1 MSQCTAKSKR
11 TGERCRRAAIVG
23 RTTCYNHGGRSPQ
36 GIAAAAL
43 KTGRYSKH
51 LPTRMLADY
60 EGAKRDPELLAL
72 QDEIALI
79 DARLVDLLKRVDTGE
94 SGATWKQLK
103 DEFAEFQKLLAAGKT
118 ADSKTVLY
126 TITGLI
132 TKGVSDD
139 AAWADV
145 RSVVN
150 QRTRLV
156 ESERKRL
163 VEMQQ
168 MIGADQ
174 AMLLV
179 RALVSAVREHVRDPA
194 ILRAITDDLGR
205 LALART
211 D

>member
-1 MSQCTAKSKR
+1 
-11 TGERCRRAAIVG
+11 
-23 RTTCYNHGGRSPQ
+23 
-36 GIAAAAL
+36 
-43 KTGRYSKH
+43 
-51 LPTRMLADY
+51 MLADY
-60 EGAKRDPELLAL
+60 EAARLDPELLNL
-72 QDEIALI
+72 SESISII
-79 DARLVDLLKRVDTGE
+79 DARLIDLLKRVDTGE
-94 SGATWKQLK
+94 SGSTWKQLK
-103 DEFAEFQKLLAAGKT
+103 DQFAEFQKLLSAGKT
-118 ADSKTVLY
+118 ADSKAVLY

-168 MIGADQ
+168 VVNSDQ
-174 AMLLV
+174 VMLMV
-179 RALVSAVREHVRDPA
+179 RSLVSAVREHVHDPHV
-194 ILRAITDDLGR
+194 LRLIVADLDR
-205 LALART
+205 LSVART